1 MSVRCDVP
9 RPRTFCSRDDV
20 PGHSFI
26 CLEVTL
32 SVQCC
37 RCQCLSDRAAGTE
50 DESDQNAGTL
60 VRTLAVARGSR
71 VRHQMVRAQA

>member
-1 MSVRCDVP
+1 MSVRRDVL
-9 RPRTFCSRDDV
+9 RPGTFCSRDDV

-32 SVQCC
+32 SLQCC

-50 DESDQNAGTL
+50 DESDQNAGIF
-60 VRTLAVARGSR
+60 VRTLAMARGSR
-71 VRHQMVRAQA
+71 VGHEMVRAQA